1 MSDQKKMI
9 KENKYMG
16 GFISKFGYD
25 VYDNG
30 NLIPFEKEQSIT
42 RLIKIL
48 WKKVIPIKSDL
59 IFTFWTLI
67 LFKFLSQKKFA

>member
-1 MSDQKKMI
+1 MI

-48 WKKVIPIKSDL
+48 
-59 IFTFWTLI
+59 
-67 LFKFLSQKKFA
+67 